1 MNATEWAFSTT
12 TETLA
17 ALAGRQISSVELL
30 QTYIGQVQAHPDVNA
45 LVTIDEERAAR
56 EAREADALRANGAPV
71 GRLHGLPISV
81 KHDTKVGGM
90 PSTYGSTSLKD
101 YVPEHDSEAVA
112 RLRAAGAI
120 VFARSNLPE
129 FASDGQ
135 AYNDLHGVT
144 RNPWDLTRTTG
155 GSSGGSAAA
164 VAAGMTGLE
173 LGSDMG
179 GSIRIPAAW
188 CGVFGLK
195 PTWGVVPMSG
205 EVPLPGESSGSD
217 LMEADVAVAGP
228 LARGADD
235 LDLALRILAAPRQRG
250 GLVPELR
257 TPRATSHK
265 ALRALVWLD
274 DQVVPTDPATL
285 AVLEE
290 ACVALERDGAV
301 VVRAPRPPA
310 DLGELE
316 ELFETMFMADLAGNL
331 DDASFRELTSGLDML
346 RAHSPMSEFHHRST
360 RLTHREWLALERR
373 RRMLA
378 MEWSEIFDDYDV
390 VLTPTVLTTA
400 LEHDH
405 SEPVW
410 ERTFA
415 LGGISYPWRP
425 TLTRWCGAPG
435 VLRLPSVSVPVG
447 IASSGMPVGMQV
459 IADQYDDRNAIAAAA
474 LIAQSTGGYQRPPF
488 PTATRSAR

>member
-1 MNATEWAFSTT
+1 MKATEWAFSTT
-12 TETLA
+12 SETLS
-17 ALAGRQISSVELL
+17 ALASRQISSVELL
-30 QTYIGQVQAHPDVNA
+30 QTYIRQVRAHPEVNA
-45 LVTIDEERAAR
+45 LVTIDEDRALR

-90 PSTYGSTSLKD
+90 PSTYGSVSLKD

-135 AYNDLHGVT
+135 AYNGLHGTT
-144 RNPWDLTRTTG
+144 RNPWDMTRTTG

-205 EVPLPGESSGSD
+205 AVPFPGESPGAS
-217 LMEADVAVAGP
+217 LMEADVAVTGP

-235 LDLALRILAAPRQRG
+235 LDLALRILAAPRHRG
-250 GLVPELR
+250 GMVPELR
-257 TPRATSHK
+257 TPRATSHQ

-274 DQVVPTDPATL
+274 DETVPTDPATL

-290 ACVALERDGAV
+290 ACTALERDGAV
-301 VVRAPRPPA
+301 VVRAQRPPA
-310 DLGELE
+310 DLGALE

-331 DDASFRELTSGLDML
+331 DEASFEEVASGLDLM
-346 RAHSPMSEFHHRST
+346 RASSQMSELHHLST
-360 RLTHREWLALERR
+360 RLSHREWLALERR
-373 RRMLA
+373 RRMFA
-378 MEWSEIFDDYDV
+378 MEWHAIFDDYDV

-410 ERTFA
+410 DRRFT
-415 LGGISYPWRP
+415 LGGVSYPWRP

-435 VLRLPSVSVPVG
+435 VLRLPAVSVPVG
-447 IASSGMPVGMQV
+447 TASNGLPVGMQV
-459 IADQYDDRNAIAAAA
+459 NADQYDDRNAIAAAA

-488 PTATRSAR
+488 ASATGSSR